1 MKAVSTPADSR
12 LPQPGIRRIT
22 SLRWLVTQIVLAL
35 CAASLAGG
43 ALAGS
48 APVQLVRTPNGGIQ
62 PQAVVDDQGVLH
74 LIYFKGKAG
83 AGDIFYLR
91 QKPGEETFSRPIQV
105 NSQPGSAIAVGTI
118 RGAHLAVGRKGR
130 AHVAWNGSRN
140 AEKGTHPGAPML
152 YSRLNEAGTAFE
164 PERDVMTET
173 AFLDGGGSVAADNEG
188 NVYVM
193 WHAFPSG
200 NSEGE
205 ASRAVF
211 VARSSDDGK
220 TFTREQPA
228 NPKPTGACGCC
239 GMRAFADRRGNVF
252 ALYRAA
258 SEQVNRDE
266 ILLVSRN
273 HGASFD
279 IANAHP
285 WNIATCPMSSAF
297 LSDTPTGAL
306 AAWETDGQIYFAA
319 VEAKALKV
327 SPPVSPPGRA
337 KRKHPVAVANGRG
350 EVLVAW
356 AEGTGWEKGGAVA
369 WQLFDPSGK
378 PTEEKGRADGVPV
391 WGLVAAAPRAD
402 GSFTIFY

>member
-1 MKAVSTPADSR
+1 MKADSTPADSR

-22 SLRWLVTQIVLAL
+22 SLRWLVTQIALAL
-35 CAASLAGG
+35 GLASFGG
-43 ALAGS
+43 LALAGS
-48 APVQLVRTPNGGIQ
+48 ATVQSVRTPNGGIQ

-74 LIYFKGKAG
+74 LIYFKGKSG

-91 QKPGEETFSRPIQV
+91 QKPGEETFSSPIQV

-118 RGAHLAVGRKGR
+118 R
-130 AHVAWNGSRN
+130 
-140 AEKGTHPGAPML
+140 GAPML

-193 WHAFPSG
+193 WHAFPPG

-220 TFTREQPA
+220 TFAREQPA

-273 HGASFD
+273 RGASFD

-297 LSDTPTGAL
+297 LSDTPAGAL

-319 VEAKALKV
+319 VEAKTLKV

-378 PTEEKGRADGVPV
+378 PTE
-391 WGLVAAAPRAD
+391 
-402 GSFTIFY
+402 